1 MSTTRENTNKLLDF
15 IAIKV
20 QKDELNND
28 SLVQIIELCSSYL
41 NLQTVSDYARKN
53 AMTYNG
59 VIKPVKSR
67 QIITLLGVK
76 FVVDNH

>member
-1 MSTTRENTNKLLDF
+1 MSTTHENTNKLLDF
-15 IAIKV
+15 IALKF
-20 QKDELNND
+20 QNDKLNND

>member
-15 IAIKV
+15 IAMKF
-20 QKDELNND
+20 QNDKLNND

-53 AMTYNG
+53 NMTYNG
-59 VIKPVKSR
+59 VIKPVKNR

-76 FVVDNH
+76 FVVDNY

>member
-1 MSTTRENTNKLLDF
+1 MPTTRENTNKLLDF
-15 IAIKV
+15 IAMKF

-76 FVVDNH
+76 FVVDNY